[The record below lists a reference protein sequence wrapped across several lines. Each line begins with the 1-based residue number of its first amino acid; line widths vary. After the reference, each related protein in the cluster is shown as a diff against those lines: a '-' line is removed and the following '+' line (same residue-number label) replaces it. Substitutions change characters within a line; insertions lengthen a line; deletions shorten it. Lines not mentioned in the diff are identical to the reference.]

1 MEQELEYIYE
11 IHKAGSFSKAAESL
25 HVTQPALSMA
35 VKRIEA
41 SIGMTLFDR
50 TARPLGLTEAGRI
63 YIDSIREILAVE
75 ENLNNRIR
83 DIDELKSG
91 HLCIGGSHFIN
102 AYILPE
108 TMTRYSAKYPGISLE
123 LVEASSAELA
133 GMLSERLIDLTL
145 TCRSDI
151 IAGFEHY
158 PSFSDH
164 IILAV
169 SPEILNL
176 PCALSANDIL
186 NGRHLSEDC
195 PSIPEEAM
203 RELEYIILS
212 EGNNLHDRAYSI
224 FNDMGIVEPKIK
236 IEISQLATSYYL
248 ARSKFGA
255 AFVSD
260 RMIKSDEKN
269 LNFYRIASSITDR
282 LFYAVLPRR
291 EYTPKA
297 VRAFIETLKLI

>member
-11 IHKAGSFSKAAESL
+11 IQKAGSFSKAAENL

-50 TARPLGLTEAGRI
+50 TARPLELTEAGRI
-63 YIDSIREILAVE
+63 YIDSIRKILAVE
-75 ENLNNRIR
+75 EDLNNRIR

-91 HLCIGGSHFIN
+91 HLRIGGSHFIN

-108 TMTRYSAKYPGISLE
+108 VMTNYSAKYPGINLE

-145 TCRSDI
+145 TCRADI
-151 IAGFEHY
+151 IANFEHF
-158 PSFSDH
+158 PTFSDH

-176 PCALSANDIL
+176 DCALSANDIL
-186 NGRHLSEDC
+186 NGKHLNEDC
-195 PSIPEEAM
+195 PTIPASAM
-203 RELEYIILS
+203 NELEYIILS
-212 EGNNLHDRAYSI
+212 EGNNLHDRAKNI
-224 FNDMGIVEPKIK
+224 FRDMGIKPEIK

-248 ARSKFGA
+248 ARANFGA

-260 RMIKSDEKN
+260 KMIKADENK
-269 LNFYRIASSITDR
+269 LNFYRINSNECDR
-282 LFYAVLPRR
+282 FFYAVLPQR

-297 VRAFIETLKLI
+297 VRAFIDEFTTRL